1 MAFSDSS
8 TARVNPSKK
17 GKPETISSS
26 LLVVF
31 PVLIAH
37 LWPNYFL
44 PSFELEK
51 LCRFTM
57 SVKKNYRRVPY
68 HNWKHAVTVAHCMY
82 AILQNNQ
89 GLFTDLEVGDGMIS
103 VTTPCKSYQL
113 LYVFCAGVF
122 CQLGQSACRGL
133 HGGTDVSKEF
143 EGGGLLRFLFLVMF
157 FRTAP

>member
-1 MAFSDSS
+1 MSFNESS
-8 TARVNPSKK
+8 TMRVNPSKT
-17 GKPETISSS
+17 GKSKTIFSP
-26 LLVVF
+26 LLLVF
-31 PVLIAH
+31 PVLISC
-37 LWPNYFL
+37 LWPSYIL

-89 GLFTDLEVGDGMIS
+89 GLFTDLEVGMMIT
-103 VTTPCKSYQL
+103 VTTPHQSCQL
-113 LYVFCAGVF
+113 LYIFCVRYF
-122 CQLGQSACRGL
+122 LSASAECMCL
-133 HGGTDVSKEF
+133 HGRMYVSKEF
-143 EGGGLLRFLFLVMF
+143 GGGLLRFLILVMF

>member
-1 MAFSDSS
+1 MSFNESS
-8 TARVNPSKK
+8 TMRVNPSKK
-17 GKPETISSS
+17 GKSKTIFSP

-31 PVLIAH
+31 PVLTSC
-37 LWPNYFL
+37 LWLNYVL

-89 GLFTDLEVGDGMIS
+89 GLFTDLEVGDTMVP
-103 VTTPCKSYQL
+103 VTTPVQSCQL
-113 LYVFCAGVF
+113 LYKYIFYAKDFLSAQSVCTVFMEEHMWVESLKKDC
-122 CQLGQSACRGL
+122 S
-133 HGGTDVSKEF
+133 DS
-143 EGGGLLRFLFLVMF
+143 
-157 FRTAP
+157 